1 MIPSSYVALF
11 IIVSIHHII
20 HRLLTPPATPLCFPA
35 ATSGPTAALN
45 RLTRATSASYAK
57 SNSPV
62 HVPGRSIF
70 FHPRIF
76 VCWNDCVI
84 QTNEV
89 GTIV

>member
-11 IIVSIHHII
+11 LIVSIHHII

-35 ATSGPTAALN
+35 ATSGSTAALN

-62 HVPGRSIF
+62 CACLVVQFSSIHVF
-70 FHPRIF
+70 LF
-76 VCWNDCVI
+76 V
-84 QTNEV
+84 
-89 GTIV
+89 GMIV